1 MNLSLSIY
9 KVYYDQI
16 KTGKKKFEYR
26 KLDDYYTQ
34 RFIVEKDGKKMA
46 RHYDTITF
54 YCRGEKPMRVEWLG
68 LNYYPKKSPKWYA
81 IKLGKVL

>member
-16 KTGKKKFEYR
+16 RKGEKKFEFR
-26 KLDDYYTQ
+26 KLDDYYTK
-34 RFIVEKDGKKMA
+34 RFIVDGKA
-46 RHYDTITF
+46 RHYDTVTF
-54 YCRGEKPMRVEWLG
+54 YCKGESPMKVEWLG

-81 IKLGKVL
+81 IKLGKIL